1 MRRVCGALALAALLP
16 VAARAEPI
24 SVSVAGGSLTST
36 GTTVNYRTI
45 DLGTVIM
52 SGDGSS
58 GLILI
63 NGLRTWSNYNLTF
76 SLEGI
81 GHATE
86 LRVEILDPLN
96 GDDRL
101 DVADQP
107 GYLPAGYSTS
117 NNRDGLSFAQ
127 GSALERSLLFAGGT
141 AGVMADEDT
150 HRGDVLLFSG
160 LTGSIDIARVMF
172 GLRDSIGG
180 RSFLIRF
187 SLGEVEAL
195 ATPEPAS
202 MVLLG
207 TGLVGLAGFYRRRRG
222 ATSTAAG

>member
-24 SVSVAGGSLTST
+24 SVSVASSGGGFTQT
-36 GTTVNYRTI
+36 GTSVHYRTI
-45 DLGTVIM
+45 DLGTVTM
-52 SGDGSS
+52 SGDSSS
-58 GLILI
+58 GVILI
-63 NGLRTWSNYNLTF
+63 NGLRTWSNYNVTF
-76 SLEGI
+76 NLEGL
-81 GHATE
+81 GDATQ

-96 GDDRL
+96 GDDLL
-101 DVADQP
+101 DVPDQP
-107 GYLPAGYSTS
+107 GYVPRGFSTS

-127 GSALERSLLFAGGT
+127 GSALERSLLFAGGH
-141 AGVMADEDT
+141 ASVMADEDT

-160 LTGSIDIARVMF
+160 LHGSIDLAHVMF

-180 RSFLIRF
+180 RNFMIRF
-187 SLGEVEAL
+187 SLGEVHGL

-207 TGLVGLAGFYRRRRG
+207 TGLVGMAGAYRRRRR
-222 ATSTAAG
+222 ASSAA